1 MTNKCKVKDTVFQ
14 KIKLILIVHYITYR
28 GGKCSIPV
36 ERTIVYR
43 EACPRGTGMDFRRGL
58 YTILFTINH
67 LIKQATL

>member
-1 MTNKCKVKDTVFQ
+1 M
-14 KIKLILIVHYITYR
+14 YITYR
-28 GGKCSIPV
+28 GGKYSIPV

-43 EACPRGTGMDFRRGL
+43 EGCPRGELVLETQEWYFRRGL